1 MYCRRLPL
9 TDPRATFARACG
21 HAYRRS
27 VDATKSGRIGR
38 LINHSRL
45 QPNLET
51 KLFVVDGVPHL
62 ALVATQDI
70 LPGVELQYDYG
81 ERDPATLAAHPWLLS

>member
-1 MYCRRLPL
+1 
-9 TDPRATFARACG
+9 
-21 HAYRRS
+21 
-27 VDATKSGRIGR
+27 
-38 LINHSRL
+38 
-45 QPNLET
+45 LET

-70 LPGVELQYDYG
+70 LPGVELQYDYR